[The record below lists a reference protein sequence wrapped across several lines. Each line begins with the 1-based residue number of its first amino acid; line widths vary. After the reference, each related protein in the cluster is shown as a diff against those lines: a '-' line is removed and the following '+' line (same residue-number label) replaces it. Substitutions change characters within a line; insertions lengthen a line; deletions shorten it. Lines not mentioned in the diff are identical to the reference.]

1 MQLRPYQLTLSQQAA
16 DIVRQHGC
24 VLLAM
29 EVRTGKTVTALNVA
43 KLLGA
48 AQVLFVTKKK
58 AIGSIESDCAAM
70 QMCNVTVTNY
80 DQLHKYEPLY
90 DLVIVDECHSIGAF
104 PLPSQRAKEL
114 RRLCAHGVYV
124 VYLSGTPTP
133 ESYSQFYHQFWIT
146 DASPWVAY
154 TNFYRWAKEYVNIT
168 KKYLYNREIN
178 DYTAANRDKVM
189 ADIQHLILTYTQ
201 EQAGFTEMVQE
212 RILTVPLSPAAQVA
226 LKILKRDKV
235 LTMPS
240 GRTVLADTA
249 VKLMS
254 KTHQICSG
262 TVLPEE
268 GPPAVIFDI
277 TKATTIRDKFAG
289 QKIAVFYK
297 FIAEGEALR
306 RVFGNRI
313 VTDPQAFNAAG
324 PNAVFISQIQSGRE
338 GINLSTADALVMY
351 NIDFSAL
358 SYWQARARMQSKDRT
373 RPAVVWWVFTEGG
386 IEEKIYRVVQEKKDY
401 TLSHFKRY

>member
-1 MQLRPYQLTLSQQAA
+1 VILRPYQLTLSQQAA

-29 EVRTGKTVTALNVA
+29 EVRTGKTVTALNAA

-58 AIGSIESDCAAM
+58 AIGSIESDCTAM

-146 DASPWVAY
+146 DSSPWVAY
-154 TNFYRWAKEYVNIT
+154 TNFYRWAKDYVTIK

-178 DYTAANRDKVM
+178 DYTDANRDKVM

-201 EQAGFTEMVQE
+201 AEAGFTEMVQE
-212 RILTVPLSPAAQVA
+212 RILTVPLSPAAQTA

-235 LTMPS
+235 LTMQD

-268 GPPAVIFDI
+268 GPAVIFDVS
-277 TKATTIRDKFAG
+277 KAETIRDKFPG

-297 FIAEGEALR
+297 FIAEGEALH
-306 RVFGNRI
+306 RVFGDRI
-313 VTDPQAFNAAG
+313 VTDPMAFNAAG
-324 PNAVFISQIQSGRE
+324 PDAVFISQIQSGRE
-338 GINLSTADALVMY
+338 GINLATADALVMY

-386 IEEKIYRVVQEKKDY
+386 IEEKIYQVVQEKKDY